1 MIVFII
7 QETFLTFESDSSK
20 NHCCFFRYKMR
31 KHEFKISDERVKQL
45 RMYSGNTIASFLEFE
60 MVLPSKIDVRNKMK
74 VAVRAAK
81 RTKMVSIVTIS
92 KRVVVPSGFFFMY
105 QIIMV

>member
-1 MIVFII
+1 MIIFII
-7 QETFLTFESDSSK
+7 HETFLTFESDSSK
-20 NHCCFFRYKMR
+20 NHCCLFRYKMR

-60 MVLPSKIDVRNKMK
+60 MVLPSKINVRNKMK

-92 KRVVVPSGFFFMY
+92 KGVVVPSGFFFMY

>member
-1 MIVFII
+1 M
-7 QETFLTFESDSSK
+7 Q
-20 NHCCFFRYKMR
+20 

-45 RMYSGNTIASFLEFE
+45 RMYGGNTIASFLEFE

-81 RTKMVSIVTIS
+81 RTKMVSIVTI
-92 KRVVVPSGFFFMY
+92 
-105 QIIMV
+105 

>member
-1 MIVFII
+1 MKVFTIHD
-7 QETFLTFESDSSK
+7 TFLTFESDSSK

-31 KHEFKISDERVKQL
+31 KQEFKISDERVKQL

-74 VAVRAAK
+74 HTVRAAK

-92 KRVVVPSGFFFMY
+92 KGVVVPSGFFFMY
-105 QIIMV
+105 QMIMV